1 MQGFNMGRYVPPDQE
16 GLVTSGNRVLGI
28 RAQKANADGV
38 PIVRFEMPFAI
49 WCDGCEKRTIGRDG
63 KHHPVLIGQGVRF
76 NAEKHRTGNY
86 YTTPIFTFR
95 MRHPACGTWLAIRTD
110 PATTSYLVV
119 EGGRKRREYDDE
131 PEDGE
136 QKEADG
142 NAAGPGSESARMNAF
157 DKLERTIAHRAVDTS
172 VESAHRIRDLT
183 RHNERQWDDPYE
195 RNRALRAAFRTGRH
209 AREQAAADD
218 EGLRQRLG
226 GLSEDLPLLPES
238 ETDARIAALVDFGIV
253 HGLQGASAAMT
264 PRDVVDRRNLAR
276 PLFDGDS
283 TRAPKKRQS
292 LLAATPTKTSPTTTT
307 LASSRNNTYAATTEV
322 ARRQKAVRDHLA
334 STVYANTRMKT
345 DPFVL
350 ALDRKTGLPAPG
362 AGGKA
367 KPLPIKG
374 IKRPKE
380 DAMPAMDQASPTSS
394 PSSKRKRH
402 RDNKTVDDPQQNT
415 KAVPA
420 LVNYDSD

>member
-38 PIVRFEMPFAI
+38 PIVRFEMPFAV

-63 KHHPVLIGQGVRF
+63 KNHPVLIGQGVRF

-110 PATTSYLVV
+110 PATTSYLVF

-131 PEDGE
+131 DEEGE
-136 QKEADG
+136 PKELDG

-172 VESAHRIRDLT
+172 VESVHRIGDLT
-183 RHNERQWDDPYE
+183 RHNARQWDDPYE

-238 ETDARIAALVDFGIV
+238 ETDARIAALVDFGTV
-253 HGLQGASAAMT
+253 QGLQGADAAMT
-264 PRDVVDRRNLAR
+264 PRDVVDRINLAR
-276 PLFDGDS
+276 PLFEGGP
-283 TRAPKKRQS
+283 TRAPKRPS
-292 LLAATPTKTSPTTTT
+292 RLASPPSPTKTKPTATT
-307 LASSRNNTYAATTEV
+307 LISSRNNKYAATTEV

-334 STVYANTRMKT
+334 STVFANTRMKT

-350 ALDRKTGLPAPG
+350 ALDRKTGSPAPG
-362 AGGKA
+362 GKA
-367 KPLPIKG
+367 RLLPIKG

-380 DAMPAMDQASPTSS
+380 DATPAMDQTSPMS
-394 PSSKRKRH
+394 PASKRKRH
-402 RDNKTVDDPQQNT
+402 EDNTIADDSLRES
-415 KAVPA
+415 KAAAA
-420 LVNYDSD
+420 LVSYDSD